1 MSAWLQSYNQLNETQ
16 QLNIQR
22 WLHLNKFI
30 ANTLNIPEKQWFE
43 EYLGECMA
51 KPLDYSFMEATLPG
65 FKGVD
70 IPGQGESFTKEL
82 DPTSFLGPK
91 VPLRAQNNMGKLS
104 PELQD
109 QISTLLEKGEPEQV
123 KLKPADVAQL
133 QKTFSSVKP
142 LAKLKRPNFRK
153 LILGRDFATN
163 EVTMTI
169 EGQEEILRQNVMEF
183 GAVLSRKLH

>member
-30 ANTLNIPEKQWFE
+30 ANTLNSPEKQWFE
-43 EYLGECMA
+43 EYLGDCMA

-65 FKGVD
+65 FKCVD

-109 QISTLLEKGEPEQV
+109 QIPTLLEKGEPEQV
-123 KLKPADVAQL
+123 KLMPADVAQL
-133 QKTFSSVKP
+133 QKMFSSVKP